1 MQKVFRSSACTTI
14 FSIAAAL
21 TAADPSHLVAQAT
34 KTIDSVKISRDALAK
49 MTPRSGQHLAAA
61 ALKNHSGPKLGAASK
76 FASVPGIDSLTN
88 WTGQFTAPGFD
99 SNNNPQSVWPFEMV
113 GNAPESNQTAVL
125 RAPIVPVTVK
135 LLDQDGK
142 VATNNG
148 FPLIAKVTPTIVNA
162 VVKSPLF
169 QNWSYTSG
177 VGQINDQL
185 MRAQFWNRIGH
196 GDDSEGGGNWH
207 TLLAPRVQTTR
218 TMSIPFGS
226 WAFTPNDNGS
236 CCLAVYL
243 DENAFVSRFFPP
255 TFPVDNTTVIGAAE
269 LAGDVTTKDL
279 STFLFNNVYLY
290 SGDVSNCCILGFHT
304 YDFEPGIPANGN
316 LERRYVLNYSSWI
329 TNGLFSHGF
338 EDITATSHE
347 IAETF
352 DDPFVDNATPW
363 WLSFDKFSGASLCQN
378 NLETGDVVEIL
389 RYNGVFPISMN
400 GRTYHP
406 QNEAM
411 FPWFAFQSP
420 SKANLHAYSF
430 PDETTLTALSPSPL
444 HAGCAP

>member
-1 MQKVFRSSACTTI
+1 MHQFFRSSVC
-14 FSIAAAL
+14 L
-21 TAADPSHLVAQAT
+21 TALSLAAWTAGNPGNLAAQAPR
-34 KTIDSVKISRDALAK
+34 SVDGAKVSKETLAK
-49 MTPRSGQHLAAA
+49 MVPHNGQYLASRAF
-61 ALKNHSGPKLGAASK
+61 KNHAGVKLGAAST

-88 WTGQFTAPGFD
+88 WTGQFTTPGFD

-113 GNAPESNQTAVL
+113 GNPPESGKTAVL
-125 RAPIVPVTVK
+125 RAPIVPVTVR
-135 LLDQDGK
+135 LLDQNGN
-142 VATNNG
+142 VANNNG
-148 FPLIAKVTPTIVNA
+148 FPLIARVSSSIVNA

-169 QNWSYTSG
+169 QPFTYTSG
-177 VGQINDQL
+177 AGQINDQM
-185 MRAQFWNRIGH
+185 MRAQFWNRIGR
-196 GDDSEGGGNWH
+196 GEDSGGGGNWH
-207 TLLAPRVQTTR
+207 TLLAPQVQTTR
-218 TMSIPFGS
+218 SMSIPFGS
-226 WAFTPNDNGS
+226 WFFTPNDDGS

-243 DENAFVSRFFPP
+243 DENAFISQFFPP
-255 TFPVDNTTVIGAAE
+255 TFPVNNTTVIGAAE

-290 SGDVSNCCILGFHT
+290 GGDISNCCVLGFHT

-389 RYNGVFPISMN
+389 RYNGVFPISMS

-406 QNEAM
+406 QNEAI

-420 SKANLHAYSF
+420 SRANLRAYSF
-430 PDETTLTALSPSPL
+430 PDETTLTALSPGPL

>member
-162 VVKSPLF
+162 VVK
-169 QNWSYTSG
+169 
-177 VGQINDQL
+177 
-185 MRAQFWNRIGH
+185 
-196 GDDSEGGGNWH
+196 
-207 TLLAPRVQTTR
+207 
-218 TMSIPFGS
+218 
-226 WAFTPNDNGS
+226 
-236 CCLAVYL
+236 CLC
-243 DENAFVSRFFPP
+243 FK
-255 TFPVDNTTVIGAAE
+255 IGAIP
-269 LAGDVTTKDL
+269 LALGR
-279 STFLFNNVYLY
+279 ST
-290 SGDVSNCCILGFHT
+290 
-304 YDFEPGIPANGN
+304 
-316 LERRYVLNYSSWI
+316 
-329 TNGLFSHGF
+329 
-338 EDITATSHE
+338 
-347 IAETF
+347 
-352 DDPFVDNATPW
+352 
-363 WLSFDKFSGASLCQN
+363 
-378 NLETGDVVEIL
+378 
-389 RYNGVFPISMN
+389 IS
-400 GRTYHP
+400 
-406 QNEAM
+406 
-411 FPWFAFQSP
+411 
-420 SKANLHAYSF
+420 
-430 PDETTLTALSPSPL
+430 
-444 HAGCAP
+444 